1 MGGSGSTRLSRNAAI
16 KGGNVAT
23 KTTLTKSEPN
33 RKQHSFRP
41 GLVSLFVLLIVLGL
55 VFSSGSL
62 ASLGTLTSKRRIAVP
77 EPQGNG
83 YTYRRTITI
92 DHTKVPNTDLNN
104 FPVLISG
111 TYSYLATPGNGGNV
125 QNANGYDVIFTSDSG
140 CATKLSHEVE
150 TYNAATGVVN
160 YWVKVP
166 TLSHTTDTVFYMCYS
181 NSGITTDQSNT
192 TAVWDANYKGVYHLA
207 NGTTL
212 SAADSSSNANNGTI
226 SNATATLGQMDG
238 AASFNGSNAQ
248 IVVGLVSLST
258 PMTVSLWLK
267 ETQRTD
273 GGGNPAYGNMI
284 FFGNV
289 GYLEASSNNGLLYFA
304 GAAAS
309 WTSTGYTIPLNTWT
323 RLEFVSTSSTLMV
336 YANGSQVY
344 STSSDHFSN
353 LNSYFDLATW
363 GQSVGWFH
371 GSIDFLRIPPTQ
383 RSALF
388 TSTKHFC

>member
-1 MGGSGSTRLSRNAAI
+1 M
-16 KGGNVAT
+16 
-23 KTTLTKSEPN
+23 
-33 RKQHSFRP
+33 
-41 GLVSLFVLLIVLGL
+41 
-55 VFSSGSL
+55 
-62 ASLGTLTSKRRIAVP
+62 
-77 EPQGNG
+77 
-83 YTYRRTITI
+83 TI
-92 DHTKVPNTDLNN
+92 DHTRVPNIDQSN
-104 FPVLISG
+104 FPALVSG
-111 TYSYLATPGNGGNV
+111 TYSYLATTANGGNLR
-125 QNANGYDVIFTSDSG
+125 NANGYDVIFTSDTG
-140 CATKLSHEVE
+140 CANKLNDEVE
-150 TYNAATGVVN
+150 TYKRGTGAVN

-166 TLSHTTDTVFYMCYS
+166 TVSHTTDTVFYMCYG
-181 NSGITTDQSNT
+181 NANITTDQSNK
-192 TAVWDANYKGVYHLA
+192 TAVWDTNYKGVYHLP

-212 SAADSSSNANNGTI
+212 SATDSSSNANNGTI

-363 GQSVGWFH
+363 GQSVGWIH
-371 GSIDFLRIPPTQ
+371 GSMDELRVSSTN
-383 RSALF
+383 RSGD
-388 TSTKHFC
+388 